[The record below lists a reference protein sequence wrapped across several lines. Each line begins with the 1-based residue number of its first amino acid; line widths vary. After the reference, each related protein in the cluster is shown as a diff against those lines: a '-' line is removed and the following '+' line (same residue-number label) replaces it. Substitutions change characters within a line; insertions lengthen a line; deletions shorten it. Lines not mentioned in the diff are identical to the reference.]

1 MSDCQLLVLGA
12 GGLGEGFL
20 GHVQTVGLAA
30 GNHQQGLVLRKLL
43 GLVVQPVI
51 KFVMATTAV
60 NRMRGL
66 SCSTSR
72 GCSWGSA

>member
-1 MSDCQLLVLGA
+1 
-12 GGLGEGFL
+12 
-20 GHVQTVGLAA
+20 
-30 GNHQQGLVLRKLL
+30 VLRKLL